1 LSNGDSNDPFAPRD
15 ATILRPRPGAG
26 RRGSAE
32 AGAPESARYT
42 GGSPPAASAP
52 ASVREFL
59 STGLNPLVRAASPL
73 LVLIGRLRSTLAQN
87 DVGML
92 RRQTLEEIHAF
103 EERARSFGVSNETA
117 LAARYVLC
125 AAIDEA
131 VLSTPWG
138 GQSEWAGQPLLVALH
153 REAWGGEKFFE
164 MVDRLKQDPSRHLD
178 LLELQY
184 ICLAL
189 GFEGRFRVVER
200 GQARLAEIQN
210 DLYRIIRDVR
220 GAPEQE
226 LSAHWRG
233 VEDRRNPVFRYIPWW
248 VAGAA
253 SLLLLTGAFIYFYTR
268 LGTDAAPVQQ
278 QLASIGLV
286 DMSAPTS
293 AGPVTGP
300 TLAALLAPEQARGE
314 ISVEESG
321 GRAVITLLAQDLFAS
336 GSAKVNPAY
345 KDLLGRIAA
354 ALNQVPGRVMVV
366 GHTDDTPL
374 RSLRFR
380 DNFELSRERAV
391 DVVNIL
397 KQTIENPGR
406 LEWTGVGA
414 SQPRYEPANLPEN
427 RARNRR
433 VEILHVRD

>member
-1 LSNGDSNDPFAPRD
+1 
-15 ATILRPRPGAG
+15 
-26 RRGSAE
+26 
-32 AGAPESARYT
+32 
-42 GGSPPAASAP
+42 
-52 ASVREFL
+52 VREFL

-73 LVLIGRLRSTLAQN
+73 LVLMGRLRATLAQN
-87 DVGML
+87 DVGAL
-92 RRQTLEEIHAF
+92 RRQTLEEIRAF
-103 EERARSFGVSNETA
+103 EDRARSYGIANEST

-164 MVDRLKQDPSRHLD
+164 MLDRLKQDPARHLD

-184 ICLAL
+184 VCLAL
-189 GFEGRFRVVER
+189 GFEGRFRVVDR
-200 GQARLAEIQN
+200 GQSRLGEIQN
-210 DLYRIIRDVR
+210 DLYRLIRDVR
-220 GAPEQE
+220 GVPEQE
-226 LSAHWRG
+226 LAAHWRG
-233 VEDRRNPVFRYIPWW
+233 VEDRRNPVFRYVPWW
-248 VAGAA
+248 VVGAA

-268 LGTDAAPVQQ
+268 LGGDAAPVQQ

-286 DMSAPTS
+286 DMSEPA
-293 AGPVTGP
+293 AAAPVTGP
-300 TLAALLAPEQARGE
+300 TLTTLLAPDIAQHAV
-314 ISVEESG
+314 SVEEAG
-321 GRAVITLLAQDLFAS
+321 GRAVITLLAPDLFAS

-345 KDLLGRIAA
+345 YDVIGRIAA
-354 ALNQVPGRVMVV
+354 ALNQIPGRVMVV
-366 GHTDDTPL
+366 GHTDDVPL

-380 DNFELSRERAV
+380 DNYELSRERAV
-391 DVVNIL
+391 DVVNVM
-397 KQTIENPGR
+397 KRTIDNPGR
-406 LEWTGVGA
+406 LEWTGVGS